1 MLGFGRLMSCWQA
14 ARSVGSVGRC
24 RKSQQ
29 LVNANLIRELLR
41 PLRPFGCLHLCATCL
56 HTASLH
62 RCIAVGCGVS
72 NGATSSIA
80 NKQAV
85 QQQTPRSAAMRTQC
99 AAPGRLPLPSR
110 HVPETARASR
120 HLTIARGLSRRASNK
135 WRTHRHEAASVR
147 QARCNRC
154 RAGSGLRRDS
164 QPVAVAV

>member
-1 MLGFGRLMSCWQA
+1 MLGFGRLSLRHTGNP

-29 LVNANLIRELLR
+29 LVNAKLIRDHLR
-41 PLRPFGCLHLCATCL
+41 PLRVLALVCNLAAF
-56 HTASLH
+56 HTASLQVH
-62 RCIAVGCGVS
+62 SGGLRRLQWC
-72 NGATSSIA
+72 NFEYEQQ
-80 NKQAV
+80 KRAV
-85 QQQTPRSAAMRTQC
+85 QQQTPRSAEMRIQC

-154 RAGSGLRRDS
+154 RAGPG
-164 QPVAVAV
+164 V